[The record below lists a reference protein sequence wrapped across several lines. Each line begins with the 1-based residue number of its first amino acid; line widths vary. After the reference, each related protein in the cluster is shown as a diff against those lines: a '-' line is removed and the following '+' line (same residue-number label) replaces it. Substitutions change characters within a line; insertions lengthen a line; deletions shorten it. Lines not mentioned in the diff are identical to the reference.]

1 MKDMMIGVDLAKNV
15 FQVHGA
21 LRTGEVQFRKKL
33 TRTQFPVFMA
43 KQEPSLVIFEACGS
57 AHYWAREMEALG
69 HEVKLIA
76 PQYARPFVKRQK
88 NDAADAE
95 AIVIA
100 ARQPEMRFVEPKT
113 VEQQSRA
120 AVFRGRERL
129 VHQRTADVNA
139 LRALL
144 YEHGHVFPQGIRSL
158 NRITAL
164 VEDKTADLHPLIRE
178 ECLDLLAQ
186 IAEKTERIIERTT
199 KLKTLVAESDRA
211 RRLQTMPGVG
221 PLTAIAVEAFGP
233 DMAQFKTGRDFA
245 AWLGLV
251 PKQHSSGGKE
261 RLGRMTKAGQAD
273 IRRLLIIGAMSR
285 MNWLG
290 QRSITEGSWLSR
302 MLARK
307 PKMLVAI
314 ALANKMARQIW
325 AMLTKN
331 EDYKDPAL
339 AVAALCPCRTESDG
353 AKGSVR
359 RRRPEWAKRSNRSG
373 SGKPVFLYEHK
384 ARQID
389 LDPIR

>member
-33 TRTQFPVFMA
+33 TRKQFPAFMA
-43 KQEPSLVIFEACGS
+43 KQEPCLVIFEACGS
-57 AHYWAREMEALG
+57 AHYWAREMETLG

-100 ARQPEMRFVEPKT
+100 ARQPEMRFVELKT

-144 YEHGHVFPQGIRSL
+144 YEHGHVFPAGIRYL
-158 NRITAL
+158 DRMKAL
-164 VEDKTADLHPLIRE
+164 VEDAASELPGLIRE
-178 ECLDLLAQ
+178 ECQDLVTQ
-186 IAEKTERIIERTT
+186 IAEKTARIIERTA
-199 KLKTLVAESDRA
+199 KLKTLAAQSDRA

-221 PLTAIAVEAFGP
+221 PLTAVAVEAFGP
-233 DMAQFKTGRDFA
+233 DMAQFKKGRDFA

-251 PKQHSSGGKE
+251 PRQHSSGGKE

-285 MNWLG
+285 LNWLG
-290 QRSITEGSWLSR
+290 QRSIVEGSWLSR
-302 MLARK
+302 MLARR

-314 ALANKMARQIW
+314 ALANKMARQLW

-339 AVAALCPCRTESDG
+339 AGTA
-353 AKGSVR
+353 
-359 RRRPEWAKRSNRSG
+359 
-373 SGKPVFLYEHK
+373 
-384 ARQID
+384 
-389 LDPIR
+389 

>member
-1 MKDMMIGVDLAKNV
+1 MKNMMIGVDLAKAV

-33 TRTQFPVFMA
+33 TRKQFPAFMA
-43 KQEPSLVIFEACGS
+43 QQEPSMVIFEACGS
-57 AHYWAREMEALG
+57 AHFWVREMEALG
-69 HEVKLIA
+69 HEVQLIA
-76 PQYARPFVKRQK
+76 PQYVRPFVKRQK

-95 AIVIA
+95 ALVIA

-113 VEQQSRA
+113 VEQQSCA

-144 YEHGHVFPQGIRSL
+144 YEHGHVFPAGIRYL
-158 NRITAL
+158 DRMVKL
-164 VEDKTADLHPLIRE
+164 VEDAASELPALIRE
-178 ECLDLLAQ
+178 ECQDLLAQ
-186 IAEKTERIIERTT
+186 IAEKTKRIAERNT
-199 KLKTLVAESDRA
+199 KLKVLASQSDRA

-221 PLTAIAVEAFGP
+221 PLTAVAVEAFGP
-233 DMAQFKTGRDFA
+233 DMAQFKTGRNFA

-251 PKQHSSGGKE
+251 PRQHSSGGKE

-285 MNWLG
+285 LNWLG
-290 QRSITEGSWLSR
+290 QRTITEGSWLSR

-331 EDYKDPAL
+331 ENYKNPTL
-339 AVAALCPCRTESDG
+339 AVRA
-353 AKGSVR
+353 
-359 RRRPEWAKRSNRSG
+359 
-373 SGKPVFLYEHK
+373 
-384 ARQID
+384 
-389 LDPIR
+389 